1 MASAK
6 QKVNTVRPY
15 VERALSD
22 AEVRDHIRSAFFAAR
37 DVYDELLGGRS
48 APAVAA
54 RVAGDEEIRAK
65 LKEAVDELRTAAD
78 RVQGKAQHTARNTL
92 LLLTGVAVGLL
103 FNPVTGPALRRW
115 IKGGESSSDGGSS
128 GSNSDGSR
136 G

>member
-6 QKVNTVRPY
+6 QKVAYVKPY

-22 AEVRDHIRSAFFAAR
+22 QEVRDHIRSAFFAAR

-48 APAVAA
+48 APAVAS
-54 RVAGDEEIRAK
+54 RIAGDEDIRAK
-65 LKEAVDELRTAAD
+65 LKEAVEELRTAAD

-92 LLLTGVAVGLL
+92 LLLTGVTLGLL

-115 IKGGESSSDGGSS
+115 IKGEGSDEGGGSS
-128 GSNSDGSR
+128 SGSDGNR

>member
-22 AEVRDHIRSAFFAAR
+22 SEVRDHIKSAFVAAR

-48 APAVAA
+48 APAVASRIA
-54 RVAGDEEIRAK
+54 SDDEIRAK

-78 RVQGKAQHTARNTL
+78 RVQGKAQHTVRNTL
-92 LLLTGVAVGLL
+92 LLVTGVAVGLL
-103 FNPVTGPALRRW
+103 FNPVTGPTLRRW
-115 IKGGESSSDGGSS
+115 IKGESDESDGGSS
-128 GSNSDGSR
+128 NSDGNR
-136 G
+136 A